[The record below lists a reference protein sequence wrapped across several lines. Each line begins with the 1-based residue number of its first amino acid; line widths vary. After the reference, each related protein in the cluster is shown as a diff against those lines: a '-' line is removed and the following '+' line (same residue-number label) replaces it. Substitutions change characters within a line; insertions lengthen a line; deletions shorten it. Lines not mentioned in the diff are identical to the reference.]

1 MVKTKKLYLC
11 RAIKHAKKIIMNKKL
26 SAFVLFLFFS
36 IFIFSQDGNKT
47 IEKNGELFYSSV
59 EKTEDFY
66 NIIIEIFELGNI
78 KYIEVELYNAEEV
91 KLASNIAELKLKNKK
106 VFLIYN
112 EKESEISIY
121 DINLKLNNVDDS
133 IDYPRIKI
141 KLLDQNYNVVDYSQ
155 KTFY

>member
-1 MVKTKKLYLC
+1 MVKTKKLYPC
-11 RAIKHAKKIIMNKKL
+11 RAIEHAKKIIMNKKL

-91 KLASNIAELKLKNKK
+91 KLASNITELKLKNKK

-121 DINLKLNNVDDS
+121 DINLKLNNVDNS